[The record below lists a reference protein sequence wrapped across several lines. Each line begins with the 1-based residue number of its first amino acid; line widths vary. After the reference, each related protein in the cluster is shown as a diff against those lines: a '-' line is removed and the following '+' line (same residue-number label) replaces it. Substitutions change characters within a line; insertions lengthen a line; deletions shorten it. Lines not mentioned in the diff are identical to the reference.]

1 MTHTKKETRLSDIT
15 TEVKAILGRTL
26 HDLEQVIDNTGVK
39 SLLRSLHG
47 MLGVEDHAAS
57 ASKPVPRRTTRAK
70 PKQVPASR
78 AATARVASPP
88 QEKGVQARARTSV
101 KPRAASSA
109 RARSGAGPAGRN
121 GRREQLLALVVDQPG
136 ITVTQAAKQF
146 GLKDGTGLY
155 PVARRLQDEGLVL
168 KHGVELHPTAKA
180 QRTR

>member
-1 MTHTKKETRLSDIT
+1 MPDT
-15 TEVKAILGRTL
+15 TTQVKAILARTL
-26 HDLEQVIDNTGVK
+26 RDLEQTIDNPSVK

-47 MLGVEDHAAS
+47 ILGVEDDGTAATRRRSRARPKPPAAS
-57 ASKPVPRRTTRAK
+57 GASAAQITSVSEQKREGTSKRTRSSAK
-70 PKQVPASR
+70 P
-78 AATARVASPP
+78 T
-88 QEKGVQARARTSV
+88 
-101 KPRAASSA
+101 AASTSSA
-109 RARSGAGPAGRN
+109 AHAGRN

-136 ITVTQAAKQF
+136 ITVAQAAKQF